1 MINDTPLVSPESGRV
16 VITGQSAIYQ
26 PRTLF
31 SFGVRAFDA
40 MSHGIGAGEV
50 AVAAAATGAGKTSFG
65 LHVAR
70 HHAALGRNV
79 LYVLKEMRPGDTLER
94 LAESDTGIPWRRIR
108 YAKTHPLAPHE
119 HLAVQ
124 RSFAHWNSVLHHS
137 GFKIWDR
144 ARKPITPATVVRE
157 VRRLRN
163 ADDVSRGAEPVPFWD
178 IVIIDY
184 WGVLVPVGGHN
195 GLSLANDTAAAI
207 EDAAEHSRC
216 AVLVLAQLG
225 REALAKTAAPIALRA
240 DLIQGATVL
249 AQKAWRVL
257 FLDRAYAVSTENGR
271 VRFKPVPHAATLGE
285 VKNRV
290 ERAAS
295 PRVAVSYFAGLYG
308 DAAQA
313 ALREHVIREEATRLG
328 VTGTPTPEEAS
339 QLEAIANRA
348 VRQHLQALKA
358 AGGKG

>member
-1 MINDTPLVSPESGRV
+1 MSDTPLVSPESGRV

-31 SFGVRAFDA
+31 SFGIREFDA

-50 AVAAAATGAGKTSFG
+50 TVAAAITGAGKTSFG

-70 HHAALGRNV
+70 HHAALGHNV

-108 YAKTHPLAPHE
+108 YAKSHPLASHE

-124 RSFAHWNSVLHHS
+124 RSFAHWNGVLHHS

-144 ARKPITPATVVRE
+144 AVKPITPATVVHE

-163 ADDVSRGAEPVPFWD
+163 AQDVKRGAEPVPFWD

-184 WGVLVPVGGHN
+184 WGVLVPAGGP
-195 GLSLANDTAAAI
+195 GSLTLANDTAAAL
-207 EDAAEHSRC
+207 EDAAEQSRC

-225 REALAKTAAPIALRA
+225 REALGKPAAPIALRA

-257 FLDRAYAVSTENGR
+257 FLDRAYSVATESGR
-271 VRFKPVPHAATLGE
+271 ARFKPVPHAATLGE

-295 PRVAVSYFAGLYG
+295 PRVAVTYFAGLYG

-313 ALREHVIREEATRLG
+313 ALRDHVIREETAKLG
-328 VTGTPTPEEAS
+328 VEGAACPDELARV
-339 QLEAIANRA
+339 EAIADRA
-348 VRQHLQALKA
+348 VRQHLQALRA
-358 AGGKG
+358 AGGKA

>member
-1 MINDTPLVSPESGRV
+1 MSDTSMFAPESGRV
-16 VITGQSAIYQ
+16 VITGQSATYQ
-26 PRTLF
+26 PRALY
-31 SFGVRAFDA
+31 SFGVREFDA
-40 MSHGIGAGEV
+40 MSHGFGAGEV
-50 AVAAAATGAGKTSFG
+50 TVAAAVTGAGKTSFG

-70 HHAALGRNV
+70 HHAALGHNV

-94 LAESDTGIPWRRIR
+94 LAESDTGIPWKRIR
-108 YAKTHPLAPHE
+108 YAKSHPLAPHE
-119 HLAVQ
+119 HFEVQ

-144 ARKPITPATVVRE
+144 TVKAITPATVERE
-157 VRRLRN
+157 VRRVRN
-163 ADDVSRGAEPVPFWD
+163 AEEVKRGAAPVPFWD

-184 WGVLVPVGGHN
+184 WGVLVPAGGQ
-195 GLSLANDTAAAI
+195 GSLTLANDTASAI
-207 EDAAEHSRC
+207 EDGAEQSRC

-225 REALAKTAAPIALRA
+225 REALGTTAAPIALRL

-257 FLDRAYAVSTENGR
+257 FLDRAYSVVAENGR

-295 PRVAVSYFAGLYG
+295 PRVAVTYFAGLYG

-313 ALREHVIREEATRLG
+313 ALRQHVIREETARLSIEG
-328 VTGTPTPEEAS
+328 ASFPEDAVRV
-339 QLEAIANRA
+339 EAIADR
-348 VRQHLQALKA
+348 VLHQHLKALSPV
-358 AGGKG
+358 GGKA

>member
-1 MINDTPLVSPESGRV
+1 MNDISLFGAESGRV
-16 VITGQSAIYQ
+16 VITGQSATYQ
-26 PRTLF
+26 PRKLF
-31 SFGVRAFDA
+31 SFGVREFDA
-40 MSHGIGAGEV
+40 MSHGLGAGEV
-50 AVAAAATGAGKTSFG
+50 TVAAAITGAGKTSFG

-70 HHAALGRNV
+70 HHAALGHNV

-94 LAESDTGIPWRRIR
+94 MAESDTGIPWKRIR
-108 YAKTHPLAPHE
+108 YAQSHPLPPHE

-144 ARKPITPATVVRE
+144 AVKPITPATVVRE

-163 ADDVSRGAEPVPFWD
+163 AQDVKRGATPLPFWD

-184 WGVLVPVGGHN
+184 WGVLVPAGGQ
-195 GLSLANDTAAAI
+195 GSLTIANETASAI
-207 EDAAEHSRC
+207 EDAAEQSRC

-225 REALAKTAAPIALRA
+225 REALGMTLAPIALRM

-257 FLDRAYAVSTENGR
+257 FLDRAYSVTTEDGR
-271 VRFKPVPHAATLGE
+271 VRFKPVPNAATLGE

-290 ERAAS
+290 ERAGA
-295 PRVAVSYFAGLYG
+295 PRVTVTYFAGLYG

-313 ALREHVIREEATRLG
+313 ALRQHVIREETARLALEG
-328 VTGTPTPEEAS
+328 ASSPEDAARA
-339 QLEAIANRA
+339 EAIADR
-348 VRQHLQALKA
+348 VLRKHLQALTT
-358 AGGKG
+358 AGGKR